1 MDTNIEAFQLKMRK
15 ADLNEDVINT
25 FIKYYNQL
33 RQGETGKLTH
43 EVIEAPNRLNLIN
56 YDSLSKQDD
65 ELLEQLAVI
74 KLNGGLGTSMG
85 LNKAKSLLPVKGDMS
100 FLDILANQLITLR
113 DKYKYKI
120 PLIFMNSYKTRED
133 TLNLLS
139 NYKNLTTDNI
149 DLDFLQNQYPRIR
162 QDNFMPL
169 NFEDDDQNWNPP
181 GHGDIYS
188 ALYSSGLLDN
198 LINKGYNYAFI
209 SNSDN
214 LGAVIDPF
222 ILTYMERHEVPFVM
236 EVCRRTEMDKKGGH
250 LAQTKDGNL
259 ILREV
264 AQCPEEEISEFQ
276 DIKKY
281 SYFNTNNLWINL
293 KTLKKT
299 LFENNNSLN
308 LPIIINPKVVDDI
321 PVYQIETAMGAAI
334 SIFKDAKAIV
344 VPRSRFAPVKKTNDL
359 LLIWSDVYKINSDYQ
374 IVLTEG
380 LDKAP
385 NIDLDPVYYKT
396 VEQLKTHFKD
406 VPSLIQCTSLKVHGN
421 IHFGKDVA
429 IVGDV
434 IIKSDEK
441 ERISDTILNN
451 EEVSF

>member
-1 MDTNIEAFQLKMRK
+1 MDTNIDAFKQKMRE
-15 ADLNEDVINT
+15 ADLNDSVIDT
-25 FIKYYNQL
+25 FIKYYQQL
-33 RQGETGKLTH
+33 KEGNTGKLSK
-43 EVIEAPNRLNLIN
+43 EFIEAPNRLNLVN
-56 YDSLSKQDD
+56 YDGLTKQDIS
-65 ELLEQLAVI
+65 LLDQLAVI

-85 LNKAKSLLPVKGDMS
+85 LDKAKSLLPVKGEMT
-100 FLDILANQLITLR
+100 FLDILANQILSLR
-113 DKYKYKI
+113 EKYQSKI

-133 TLNLLS
+133 TLNHLA
-139 NYKNLTTDNI
+139 NYKELKLDEL
-149 DLDFLQNQYPRIR
+149 DLDFLQNKYPRIR
-162 QDNFMPL
+162 VDNFSPL
-169 NFEDDDQNWNPP
+169 SLENEEDNWNPP

-188 ALYSSGLLDN
+188 ALYSSGLLDS
-198 LINKGYNYAFI
+198 LITKGYHYAFI

-214 LGAVIDPF
+214 LGAVIDPL
-222 ILTYMERHEVPFVM
+222 ILTYMAREETPFIM

-264 AQCPEEEISEFQ
+264 AQCPEDEINEFQ

-293 KTLKKT
+293 KHLKRTLEENKESVT
-299 LFENNNSLN
+299 L
-308 LPIIINPKVVDDI
+308 PMIINPKKVDNID
-321 PVYQIETAMGAAI
+321 VYQIETAMGAAI
-334 SIFKDAKAIV
+334 SIFKGAKAII

-385 NIDLDPVYYKT
+385 VIELDSNHYKT
-396 VEQLKTHFKD
+396 VDQLKSHFRD
-406 VPSLIQCTSLKVHGN
+406 VPSLIQCNSLTVQGN
-421 IHFGKDVA
+421 VLFGKDVF

-434 IIKSDEK
+434 TIISKDK
-441 ERISDTILNN
+441 ERIFDTILNN
-451 EEVSF
+451 ENVIF